1 MRNLMVAC
9 AVTLVMFSSAPSSAV
24 AARGRTGGEV
34 EVTPEGPRLVA
45 DVYVADG
52 PYVGRGQ
59 PCRWTLIAAVLAAG
73 VDRVQLEK
81 RIGGVLHRR
90 YLRDCA
96 GQTVEVWVPQV
107 TGRVLGNPARD
118 RVERLVQPPVL
129 VTAPPNGST
138 YVKLGTWFR
147 TSASWEPRV
156 AHAVVENA
164 AWGRVWSTVTAT
176 PIKLVFDPDTDDILT
191 SGTEPAVCFEAGEV
205 FVEGYG
211 DDRVTACMYTYLHSS
226 RMAANQEFFH
236 TRLSIVWQV
245 TWEDSLG
252 RSGDF
257 GTLTTSQ
264 DSTMVV
270 KEIHAVVVG

>member
-1 MRNLMVAC
+1 MRRLTLGVVVAVVVLM
-9 AVTLVMFSSAPSSAV
+9 
-24 AARGRTGGEV
+24 AAATPADGTETRVPTDGGGGV

-107 TGRVLGNPARD
+107 TGRALGNPARD

-191 SGTEPAVCFEAGEV
+191 SGATATIT
-205 FVEGYG
+205 
-211 DDRVTACMYTYLHSS
+211 RV
-226 RMAANQEFFH
+226 
-236 TRLSIVWQV
+236 
-245 TWEDSLG
+245 
-252 RSGDF
+252 RSG
-257 GTLTTSQ
+257 
-264 DSTMVV
+264 
-270 KEIHAVVVG
+270 ER